1 MSVNR
6 SFNDINYSLLRIHL
20 KKQPIAYV
28 LSQVFYNSFA
38 KFVGKHLRWSL
49 FLSKLACSF
58 ITIET
63 PAQVFSCECNEI
75 FKNTF
80 FYRKTSMLLH
90 IQVDCFQQIFQ
101 LVQRNA
107 FSFAQKQ
114 PAEVFSEKR
123 CSRKFRDIHR
133 KNLCWSL
140 FLVKLQTFRPSTLV
154 RRDFNIGIFL
164 WVLRNFCGYFRNT
177 QFEKV
182 LRTASSVFNLLSH

>member
-6 SFNDINYSLLRIHL
+6 SFNDINYSLLCIHL
-20 KKQPIAYV
+20 KKQPIAHV
-28 LSQVFYNSFA
+28 LSQVFYKSFA

-80 FYRKTSMLLH
+80 FYRKTSLLLH
-90 IQVDCFQQIFQ
+90 IYVDCFQQIFQ
-101 LVQRNA
+101 LAQRNA

-114 PAEVFSEKR
+114 PAELFSEKR

-133 KNLCWSL
+133 KIPMLESL
-140 FLVKLQTFRPSTLV
+140 SSQVADLQTFNFSKKRLQHRYFSV
-154 RRDFNIGIFL
+154 GIAKFL
-164 WVLRNFCGYFRNT
+164 WIFQEYPI
-177 QFEKV
+177 
-182 LRTASSVFNLLSH
+182 